1 MSFRFLCEGITWS
14 KQVFL
19 PLNDLIKATLEKKD
33 FLNQLESLITL
44 SVRLIRKEI
53 ANIESVPNINTFV
66 KLLEEFVFNLN
77 EIHASSDKALPDF
90 DVKITPLIYKFAE
103 LVVVQSRLGDCQ
115 KEYELKLVRFLNSL
129 PIHPTLH
136 ITPCH
141 RTAAFLTSLLSDEIS
156 ELAIQTPEGSNNEKL
171 VTNVNPPEQNEI
183 KEVECSSENVTKK
196 DGDLKEA
203 DEIHDE
209 PSVIPETPM
218 KSSEP
223 TCVGVAAIRGII
235 PFSSGSFFSL
245 TPPITETTDVCL
257 SVKHQ
262 VENPANF
269 PTPSR
274 TPPLIEFQKVLRERF
289 PTPFITPTEKKA
301 RRDVIRTLRSHR
313 RPQLSSWNV
322 VETRSPTRSCNLRKQ
337 LFVDTD
343 SLSNSANFSSSPLA
357 LYLSPDTEKDTPK
370 FSSPDGPSPASSR
383 KSSGKSSTSENKKT
397 KSPVNENNGESYTE
411 LKKSIKG
418 NLMGCEASLSDVE
431 LMDEIE
437 SSINMDNDVIFVES
451 TYTTDD
457 HAEIEFIIPESFPV
471 IYQDAK
477 LDESSKSSNH
487 SANKKTLSR
496 SSQEERRRSSRLAGI
511 PLPLIYSTEPLP
523 DCRRSIT
530 SKRTPLQQLT
540 SSKDNEVLS
549 SSKKKLRAE
558 SVDLPIQ
565 PIAEATP
572 PLQLDDRRQT
582 ASWKQVRLQIP
593 PCWADLIENHIKENH
608 PDEKLWY
615 QEEASAR
622 WPIVYCNCAQ
632 SKRD

>member
-1 MSFRFLCEGITWS
+1 
-14 KQVFL
+14 
-19 PLNDLIKATLEKKD
+19 
-33 FLNQLESLITL
+33 
-44 SVRLIRKEI
+44 
-53 ANIESVPNINTFV
+53 
-66 KLLEEFVFNLN
+66 
-77 EIHASSDKALPDF
+77 
-90 DVKITPLIYKFAE
+90 
-103 LVVVQSRLGDCQ
+103 
-115 KEYELKLVRFLNSL
+115 
-129 PIHPTLH
+129 
-136 ITPCH
+136 
-141 RTAAFLTSLLSDEIS
+141 
-156 ELAIQTPEGSNNEKL
+156 
-171 VTNVNPPEQNEI
+171 
-183 KEVECSSENVTKK
+183 
-196 DGDLKEA
+196 
-203 DEIHDE
+203 
-209 PSVIPETPM
+209 
-218 KSSEP
+218 
-223 TCVGVAAIRGII
+223 
-235 PFSSGSFFSL
+235 
-245 TPPITETTDVCL
+245 
-257 SVKHQ
+257 
-262 VENPANF
+262 
-269 PTPSR
+269 
-274 TPPLIEFQKVLRERF
+274 
-289 PTPFITPTEKKA
+289 
-301 RRDVIRTLRSHR
+301 
-313 RPQLSSWNV
+313 
-322 VETRSPTRSCNLRKQ
+322 

-383 KSSGKSSTSENKKT
+383 KSSRKSSTSENKKT

-496 SSQEERRRSSRLAGI
+496 PSQEERRRSSRLAGI

-572 PLQLDDRRQT
+572 PLQLDDRRQM

-632 SKRD
+632 SKRDYISHNRWLNLLSNREIIYSNRSDKLFFVLIIPYQFLCNRSVTATSLFGSVFSFIFSFSVSHISFRIR